1 MFLISAG
8 ESGPVTS
15 QWLAAKSLKVQAACE
30 HNGRLMLITQGEVE
44 SFDPHSG
51 EFLQST
57 RIPAG
62 FKWRNDRLFTS
73 NSTLHALSHTGLSP
87 HFEQVFPDDYRV
99 SCTGRFYSHVHGGA
113 VGVTLGGAFVTWD
126 RKTILPSCHL
136 SVPPPLR
143 VADVSLDRA
152 VVVVESTRTSGKGT
166 VQVSRGSVEFHT
178 APVSAGPSHS
188 WVSQRS
194 VRTRFKQ
201 FSIVA
206 GPRLCFWNKVGTVWE
221 IANHSA
227 SGLMRVQ
234 RSIVNDLRRPT
245 IFDDRTSLPASRE
258 SSLPA
263 AGFKSERWQPHPCRC
278 ARYDPFKKFE
288 HCHSGAELRHSG

>member
-1 MFLISAG
+1 
-8 ESGPVTS
+8 
-15 QWLAAKSLKVQAACE
+15 
-30 HNGRLMLITQGEVE
+30 MLITQGEVE

-126 RKTILPSCHL
+126 RKTILTSCHL

-143 VADVSLDRA
+143 VADVSFNERSLSLSPLERPEREPFRFLAAVLSSIRHPSRRA
-152 VVVVESTRTSGKGT
+152 RRI
-166 VQVSRGSVEFHT
+166 RGSVNDRCGRDSSNSPLS
-178 APVSAGPSHS
+178 PVLD
-188 WVSQRS
+188 S
-194 VRTRFKQ
+194 VFGTRW
-201 FSIVA
+201 
-206 GPRLCFWNKVGTVWE
+206 GL
-221 IANHSA
+221 
-227 SGLMRVQ
+227 SGK
-234 RSIVNDLRRPT
+234 
-245 IFDDRTSLPASRE
+245 SLIT
-258 SSLPA
+258 
-263 AGFKSERWQPHPCRC
+263 
-278 ARYDPFKKFE
+278 
-288 HCHSGAELRHSG
+288 RHLA